1 LHALP
6 VDVRISQ
13 SPQTPGAAPT
23 NPTDPTWHIHGQALR
38 ERYRAAVTENA
49 ALAPAARPVR
59 VAYSAMHGVAGDLL
73 KRTLERVGPMDWHEV
88 SSQAAPNGDFPTVNF
103 PNPEEPGALNHL
115 LELAQRVEADI
126 AIATD
131 PDGDRLA
138 LALPDSQ
145 GQWQV
150 LMGDQIGALLADYLL
165 SVSAQATVA
174 APHDKR
180 FILNTVVSSKLPA
193 RIAAYYG
200 VEFEQTLTGFKW
212 LWNRALHREAMGDRL
227 VFAYED
233 AIGFST
239 TRRVRDKDGIAAA
252 VSVVQKAQCAIC
264 PARVSR
270 EPSGQY

>member
-1 LHALP
+1 
-6 VDVRISQ
+6 VRISQ

-49 ALAPAARPVR
+49 ASTPAARPVR

-115 LELAQRVEADI
+115 LELAQRVQADI

-138 LALPDSQ
+138 LALPAASLNAGDD
-145 GQWQV
+145 WVV
-150 LMGDQIGALLADYLL
+150 LMGDQTGALLADHLL
-165 SVSAQATVA
+165 STSAQATAA

-193 RIAAYYG
+193 RIAAHYG
-200 VEFEQTLTGFKW
+200 VGFEQTLTGFKW
-212 LWNRALHREAMGDRL
+212 LWNRALHREAMGDFGVCL
-227 VFAYED
+227 
-233 AIGFST
+233 
-239 TRRVRDKDGIAAA
+239 
-252 VSVVQKAQCAIC
+252 
-264 PARVSR
+264 
-270 EPSGQY
+270 